1 MQHQLSAENVGCRT
15 DTRSGENRNSITAPF
30 PISACPFLFSP
41 CLDRSVA
48 TIFHARFWLEIHLR
62 DFRSTDLTIPM
73 HAQNPWPD
81 VFFNHGKKATG
92 NSFHHQFQRFFLSLL
107 RRLLLAKKK
116 KLPSF
121 RPSSLPLR
129 TRLGFAPR
137 SIRVETSLVRRAH
150 SKSLPGKSHNTRAL
164 LGPESPF
171 RLRECKAEKPRRR
184 L

>member
-1 MQHQLSAENVGCRT
+1 MQHRLSAENVGCRT

-30 PISACPFLFSP
+30 PISACPFLFSL

-62 DFRSTDLTIPM
+62 DFHSTDLTIPM

-107 RRLLLAKKK
+107 RPFLLAKKRSYPPFA
-116 KLPSF
+116 LPRCRYALVLGL
-121 RPSSLPLR
+121 RPDRSELR
-129 TRLGFAPR
+129 QA
-137 SIRVETSLVRRAH
+137 S
-150 SKSLPGKSHNTRAL
+150 
-164 LGPESPF
+164 
-171 RLRECKAEKPRRR
+171 
-184 L
+184 